1 MILHLTWTQP
11 ATNNYLQFP
20 FMVYHFQFLCNV
32 KVRGNKYIII
42 KRDKKKGYKMER
54 GAKSLIFFLFIWERM
69 WRCALSRP
77 CDINNRQMIQIYND
91 SKWFRYI
98 IGTSSIWKET
108 SQLAVEW
115 KILFQPFLQWRIFS
129 ISVMEKILYT
139 PFPTITKRQKTKTKS
154 TFKKT
159 LKGGWSHIK
168 PQVRKIK
175 HFFKW
180 TTSLINI
187 HT

>member
-1 MILHLTWTQP
+1 
-11 ATNNYLQFP
+11 
-20 FMVYHFQFLCNV
+20 
-32 KVRGNKYIII
+32 
-42 KRDKKKGYKMER
+42 MEG
-54 GAKSLIFFLFIWERM
+54 GAKSFFFLFIWERM